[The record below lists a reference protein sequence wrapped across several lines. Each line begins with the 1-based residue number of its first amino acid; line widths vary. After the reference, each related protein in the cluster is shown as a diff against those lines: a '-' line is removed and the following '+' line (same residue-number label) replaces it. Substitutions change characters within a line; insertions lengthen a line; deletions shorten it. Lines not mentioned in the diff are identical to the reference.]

1 MECGGHRINNFINF
15 RKGSIVLCS
24 ESPNFVI
31 LFKAVQF
38 NSIHVNA
45 VLKSIFN
52 LGDQILKAN
61 MKHQRLY
68 NTSNATDDRVS
79 IVGIKFAVQ
88 NMNG

>member
-1 MECGGHRINNFINF
+1 M
-15 RKGSIVLCS
+15 
-24 ESPNFVI
+24 I

-45 VLKSIFN
+45 VLKSIFD

-68 NTSNATDDRVS
+68 NTSNAIDDRVS
-79 IVGIKFAVQ
+79 IVGIKFAFQ
-88 NMNG
+88 NMSGYIRPFLYCLEYL

>member
-1 MECGGHRINNFINF
+1 M
-15 RKGSIVLCS
+15 
-24 ESPNFVI
+24 I

-45 VLKSIFN
+45 VHESIFN

-68 NTSNATDDRVS
+68 NTSNAKDDKVS
-79 IVGIKFAVQ
+79 IVSIKFAVQ
-88 NMNG
+88 SING

>member
-1 MECGGHRINNFINF
+1 MECGRHRINNSINLEW
-15 RKGSIVLCS
+15 IVLCS
-24 ESPNFVI
+24 ESLNFVI

-68 NTSNATDDRVS
+68 NTSNAIDDRVS

-88 NMNG
+88 NRNR

>member
-1 MECGGHRINNFINF
+1 M
-15 RKGSIVLCS
+15 LCS
-24 ESPNFVI
+24 ESLNFVI
-31 LFKAVQF
+31 LFKPVQF
-38 NSIHVNA
+38 NSTHVNA

-68 NTSNATDDRVS
+68 NTANAIDDRVS
-79 IVGIKFAVQ
+79 IVSIKFAVQ

>member
-1 MECGGHRINNFINF
+1 M
-15 RKGSIVLCS
+15 
-24 ESPNFVI
+24 I

-38 NSIHVNA
+38 NSTNLNA

-52 LGDQILKAN
+52 LGDHILKAN

-79 IVGIKFAVQ
+79 IVGIKVAVQ

>member
-1 MECGGHRINNFINF
+1 M
-15 RKGSIVLCS
+15 
-24 ESPNFVI
+24 
-31 LFKAVQF
+31 AVQF
-38 NSIHVNA
+38 DSIHVNA

-52 LGDQILKAN
+52 LVDHILKAN

-68 NTSNATDDRVS
+68 NTSNAIDDRVS

>member
-1 MECGGHRINNFINF
+1 MEGT
-15 RKGSIVLCS
+15 GSTTSSILGRIVLCS
-24 ESPNFVI
+24 ESLNFVI

-45 VLKSIFN
+45 VLKSIFD
-52 LGDQILKAN
+52 LGDRILKVN
-61 MKHQRLY
+61 MKHQRLH
-68 NTSNATDDRVS
+68 NTSNAIDGRVS